1 MYFVNIEVPWI
12 ECNFQ
17 VKYMSILS
25 NFFLKQSVFGTSC
38 VICVLNVS
46 QLGWHTVMQIIS
58 YDVRYLATSKWII
71 SAIHDTFYVNYVL
84 TSKNKFTWVLNIFNW
99 LFCYYL
105 PLERDI
111 WINVN
116 HLQSRMFR
124 VKFILN
130 WFIGSEEEFYFF
142 FIF

>member
-1 MYFVNIEVPWI
+1 MCSFCERVAVLLCNQVRMYFVNIEVPLI

-84 TSKNKFTWVLNIFNW
+84 TSKTNS
-99 LFCYYL
+99 
-105 PLERDI
+105 P
-111 WINVN
+111 
-116 HLQSRMFR
+116 
-124 VKFILN
+124 
-130 WFIGSEEEFYFF
+130 EF
-142 FIF
+142 